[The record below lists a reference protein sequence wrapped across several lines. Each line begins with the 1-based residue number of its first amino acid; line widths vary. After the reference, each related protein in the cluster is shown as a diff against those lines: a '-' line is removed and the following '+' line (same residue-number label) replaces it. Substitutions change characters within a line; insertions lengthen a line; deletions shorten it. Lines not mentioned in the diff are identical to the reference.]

1 MPLSDIEQIHSQCSA
16 IFFGFRK
23 SFIHASQRIIQNPAF
38 TKHVAVST
46 NRSSADCNLSVRDSI
61 LAIVPSL
68 RAFAISLSGNVD
80 RADDLV
86 QETLLRALANIGS
99 FEPGTNLEAWLFTI
113 ERNVFRTGYRKRRRE
128 VEDSNG
134 RHAETLKTYPRQ
146 HSRLYFEELRRALAN
161 LPASEREALILV
173 GASGFS
179 CKEAAEICG
188 CAVGTIKSRVHRAR
202 VKLAELLSIE
212 SIDDFGPDQ
221 VSRAVVA
228 GAVGMSA
235 A

>member
-1 MPLSDIEQIHSQCSA
+1 
-16 IFFGFRK
+16 
-23 SFIHASQRIIQNPAF
+23 
-38 TKHVAVST
+38 
-46 NRSSADCNLSVRDSI
+46 
-61 LAIVPSL
+61 
-68 RAFAISLSGNVD
+68 
-80 RADDLV
+80 
-86 QETLLRALANIGS
+86 
-99 FEPGTNLEAWLFTI
+99 
-113 ERNVFRTGYRKRRRE
+113 
-128 VEDSNG
+128 
-134 RHAETLKTYPRQ
+134 LKTYPRQ

-161 LPASEREALILV
+161 LPAGEREALILV

>member
-1 MPLSDIEQIHSQCSA
+1 LKLKFNAPSKTRRSP
-16 IFFGFRK
+16 K
-23 SFIHASQRIIQNPAF
+23 
-38 TKHVAVST
+38 TWTVST

-86 QETLLRALANIGS
+86 QETLRALANIGS
-99 FEPGTNLEAWLFTI
+99 FELGTNLGAWLFTI
-113 ERNVFRTGYRKRRRE
+113 QRNVFRTGYRKRRRE

-146 HSRLYFEELRRALAN
+146 HSRLYFEELRRALAK

-202 VKLAELLSIE
+202 VKLAEWLSIE